1 MIPSFP
7 ASRALCVR
15 TLQLVLLLTAL
26 GTAGCAQMGALKSRV
41 GESFSGSGTASSPS
55 TNGAPDSSEP
65 LPLNAIVGSYLMKGR
80 YDEGEQRL
88 RQYLAKYP
96 NDRAA
101 QTTLRQ
107 LTTDPKVAL
116 GAKSRAYV
124 AQAGD
129 SYSTLA
135 ARHLGDSNL
144 FLILARYNGS
154 SNPSVLH
161 AGDPV
166 RLPLAGVRVNLPAEA
181 TAKAGAGTRSPIATT
196 ASTPAPAAAPS
207 ETPPSP
213 DSPSAKAQRLQAE
226 SSALLK
232 QGQKDQALSRLDQA
246 LTLDPHLKPAGNQ
259 PLRDQLLASYH
270 ERAVVLYRDQKLDQA
285 IALWDHVL
293 AIDPGYERAAV
304 YRARAIE
311 LQQRLKQI

>member
-1 MIPSFP
+1 MIRSFLFM
-7 ASRALCVR
+7 RAHGVR
-15 TLQLVLLLTAL
+15 TLRLALVMTAL
-26 GTAGCAQMGALKSRV
+26 GAVGCTQMTALKSKV
-41 GESFSGSGTASSPS
+41 GDTLGGSGTTS
-55 TNGAPDSSEP
+55 TNSTSEAAEP
-65 LPLNAIVGSYLMKGR
+65 LPLNTIVSTYLMKGR

-96 NDRAA
+96 NDHAA
-101 QTTLRQ
+101 QVALRQ

-116 GAKSRAYV
+116 GTRSRAYV
-124 AQAGD
+124 AQTGD

-135 ARHLGDSNL
+135 ARHLGDSSL

-154 SNPSVLH
+154 TNPSSLH
-161 AGDPV
+161 VGDAV
-166 RLPLAGVRVNLPAEA
+166 RLPLAGVRPNLSADTTTKPVARN
-181 TAKAGAGTRSPIATT
+181 TTSKAATT
-196 ASTPAPAAAPS
+196 ASAAAPAAAAP
-207 ETPPSP
+207 ENPPST
-213 DSPSAKAQRLQAE
+213 DSPAARAQRLQTE

-232 QGQKDQALSRLDQA
+232 QGQKDQALARLDQA
-246 LTLDPHLKPAGNQ
+246 LTLDPQLKPAGNQ
-259 PLRDQLLASYH
+259 ALRDQLLASYH

-293 AIDPGYERAAV
+293 AIDPGYERATV

>member
-1 MIPSFP
+1 MIRLFH
-7 ASRALCVR
+7 ASRAAGVR
-15 TLQLVLLLTAL
+15 TLRLVLLLAAM
-26 GTAGCAQMGALKSRV
+26 GAAGCAQMGALKSKV
-41 GESFSGSGTASSPS
+41 SDSFNGSGTASSS
-55 TNGAPDSSEP
+55 SASGAPDNSEP
-65 LPLNAIVGSYLMKGR
+65 LPLNTIVGSYLMKGR
-80 YDEGEQRL
+80 YAEGEQRL

-101 QTTLRQ
+101 QTMLRQ

-144 FLILARYNGS
+144 FLILARYNGAA
-154 SNPSVLH
+154 NPSVLH
-161 AGDPV
+161 AGDPL
-166 RLPLAGVRVNLPAEA
+166 RLPLAGVRANL
-181 TAKAGAGTRSPIATT
+181 
-196 ASTPAPAAAPS
+196 PS
-207 ETPPSP
+207 ETVAKGSTRGTAAPPAGAANAAPLPASP
-213 DSPSAKAQRLQAE
+213 DTAPVDSGSTKAQRLQAE
-226 SSALLK
+226 SSALLR
-232 QGQKDQALSRLDQA
+232 QGQKDQALARLDEA

-259 PLRDQLLASYH
+259 ALRDQLLASYH

-304 YRARAIE
+304 YRTRAIE

>member
-1 MIPSFP
+1 LIRSFP
-7 ASRALCVR
+7 ATRASCGR
-15 TLQLVLLLTAL
+15 TLQLGLLMVTLA
-26 GTAGCAQMGALKSRV
+26 TAGCAQMGALKSKV
-41 GESFSGSGTASSPS
+41 DTTFGGSGTASSAS
-55 TNGAPDSSEP
+55 ANAPEAAEP
-65 LPLNAIVGSYLMKGR
+65 LPLNTIIGSYLMKGR
-80 YDEGEQRL
+80 YAEGEQRL

-96 NDRAA
+96 SDRTA

-116 GAKSRAYV
+116 GTRSRAYV

-154 SNPSVLH
+154 TNPSVLH

-181 TAKAGAGTRSPIATT
+181 TAKAATGSR
-196 ASTPAPAAAPS
+196 STPGTSTAAVPAAAPA
-207 ETPPSP
+207 ETTVSP

-232 QGQKDQALSRLDQA
+232 QGQKDQALARLDEA

-259 PLRDQLLASYH
+259 ALRDQLLASYH

>member
-1 MIPSFP
+1 MIRSFH
-7 ASRALCVR
+7 ASRTARVR
-15 TLQLVLLLTAL
+15 TLRLALLLAAL
-26 GTAGCAQMGALKSRV
+26 GAAGCAQMGALKSKV
-41 GESFSGSGTASSPS
+41 SDSFSGSSTASPS
-55 TNGAPDSSEP
+55 SASSVPDNNEP

-80 YDEGEQRL
+80 YAEGEQRL

-107 LTTDPKVAL
+107 LTTDPKLAL
-116 GAKSRAYV
+116 GARSRAYT

-135 ARHLGDSNL
+135 ARHLGDSSL
-144 FLILARYNGS
+144 FLILARYNGAA
-154 SNPSVLH
+154 NPSVLH

-166 RLPLAGVRVNLPAEA
+166 RLPLAGVRPNLPSETAARSATRSTVASAA
-181 TAKAGAGTRSPIATT
+181 TAANA
-196 ASTPAPAAAPS
+196 APAATLPDNAPA
-207 ETPPSP
+207 
-213 DSPSAKAQRLQAE
+213 DSVSTKAQRLQAE
-226 SSALLK
+226 SSTLLR
-232 QGQKDQALSRLDQA
+232 QGQKDQALARLDEA

-259 PLRDQLLASYH
+259 ALRDQLLASYH

-304 YRARAIE
+304 YRTRAIE